1 MFRGLFL
8 GLNNKTMYTGLLH
21 THSSL
26 RYVVLLLLVIVVAK
40 SMVGLISKKPFEK
53 TDEKLTLWLMIV
65 THIQLL
71 VGLILYFVSPFVQFG
86 ANTMKDSI
94 TRYWTVEHSFIML
107 IAIVFITLART
118 STKKLTE
125 SKAKLKRVFIMSTVA
140 LVLIVLGIIMSG
152 RGIIIPVRA

>member
-1 MFRGLFL
+1 
-8 GLNNKTMYTGLLH
+8 MYTGLLH

-53 TDEKLTLWLMIV
+53 TDEKLTLWLMIA
-65 THIQLL
+65 THVQLL

-86 ANTMKDSI
+86 ANTMKDAI
-94 TRYWTVEHSFIML
+94 TRYWTVEHSFVML
-107 IAIVFITLART
+107 IAIVFITMART

-125 SKAKLKRVFIMSTVA
+125 SKAKHKRVFVMTTIA

-152 RGIIIPVRA
+152 RGIIIPVRG

>member
-8 GLNNKTMYTGLLH
+8 GINNKTMYTGLLH

-53 TDEKLTLWLMIV
+53 TDEKLTLWLMIA

-71 VGLILYFVSPFVQFG
+71 VGLILYFVSPYVQFG

-107 IAIVFITLART
+107 IAIVFITLVRT
-118 STKKLTE
+118 STKKLTD
-125 SKAKLKRVFIMSTVA
+125 SKAKHKRVFIMSTIA
-140 LVLIVLGIIMSG
+140 LVLIVMAIIMSG

>member
-1 MFRGLFL
+1 
-8 GLNNKTMYTGLLH
+8 MYTGLLH

-26 RYVVLLLLVIVVAK
+26 RYIVLLLLVIVVAK

-53 TDEKLTLWLMIV
+53 ADEKLTLWLMIA
-65 THIQLL
+65 THTQLL

-86 ANTMKDSI
+86 ASTMKDSI

-118 STKKLTE
+118 STKKLTD
-125 SKAKLKRVFIMSTVA
+125 SKAKHKRVFIMTSIA
-140 LVLIVLGIIMSG
+140 LVLIVVGIIMSG
-152 RGIIIPVRA
+152 RGIIIPVRG

>member
-1 MFRGLFL
+1 
-8 GLNNKTMYTGLLH
+8 MYTGLLH

-53 TDEKLTLWLMIV
+53 ADEKLTLWLMIA

-71 VGLILYFVSPFVQFG
+71 VGLVLYFVSPVVKFG
-86 ANTMKDSI
+86 SDTMKDSLI
-94 TRYWTVEHSFIML
+94 RYWTVEHAFLML
-107 IAIVFITLART
+107 IAIVLITLART
-118 STKKLTE
+118 STKKITE
-125 SKAKLKRVFIMSTVA
+125 SSAKHKRVFIMSAIA
-140 LVLIVLGIIMSG
+140 LVLIVLSIAMSG